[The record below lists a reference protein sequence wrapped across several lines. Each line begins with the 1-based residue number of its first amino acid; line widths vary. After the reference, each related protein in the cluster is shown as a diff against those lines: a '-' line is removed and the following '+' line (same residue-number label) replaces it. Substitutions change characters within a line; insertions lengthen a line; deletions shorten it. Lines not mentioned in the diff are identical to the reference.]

1 MKEVKLLDR
10 VQAVILRSTHLILA
24 TIQEL
29 DLKSELTVT
38 TIATFHCSATFL
50 YV

>member
-1 MKEVKLLDR
+1 MKEGILLDR
-10 VQAVILRSTHLILA
+10 AQAVIPHSTHLILA

-38 TIATFHCSATFL
+38 TIATFHCN
-50 YV
+50 VIP